1 MNRRDKQREETYAE
15 ILRTG
20 EELFATKGYEHTSIQ
35 QIADACGLTKGALY
49 HHFDSKEALLEQ
61 ICRSHHEYLL
71 AAARPHMA
79 RKEVHW
85 FARIG
90 LILGAIR
97 AANEARRAVAGEY
110 LKARRGATGQLG
122 QRLARYEK
130 DFYLEVIAPVLAEA
144 RERKEASFAGSAE
157 TLSVFIYSLDKAMA
171 DEMADLLAAARARS
185 GSNFEAKA
193 RDILETFVHSL
204 AALLGIPKEMVLE
217 VVKIPETIAFMTSLL
232 AGDME

>member
-20 EELFATKGYEHTSIQ
+20 EELFVTKGYEHTSIQ

-61 ICRSHHEYLL
+61 ICKSHHEYLL
-71 AAARPHMA
+71 AAARPHME

-90 LILGAIR
+90 LILAAIR
-97 AANEARRAVAGEY
+97 EANEARQAVAGEY
-110 LKARRGATGQLG
+110 LKARRGASGQLG
-122 QRLARYEK
+122 QHLARYEK
-130 DFYLEVIAPVLAEA
+130 EFYLEVIAPVLAEA

-157 TLSVFIYSLDKAMA
+157 TLSVFIYSLDKAMT
-171 DEMADLLAAARARS
+171 DEMADLLAGAHAGRGGSFEKRAT
-185 GSNFEAKA
+185 
-193 RDILETFVHSL
+193 DILETFVHSL
-204 AALLGIPKEMVLE
+204 SALLGIQKEMVLE
-217 VVKIPETIAFMTSLL
+217 VVRIPETIAFMTGML
-232 AGDME
+232 AGKKE